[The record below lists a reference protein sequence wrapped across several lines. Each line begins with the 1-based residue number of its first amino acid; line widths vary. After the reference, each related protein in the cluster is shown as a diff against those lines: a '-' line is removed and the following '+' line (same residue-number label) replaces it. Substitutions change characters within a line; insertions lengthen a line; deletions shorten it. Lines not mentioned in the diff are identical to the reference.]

1 MTAPIGTGPVSRQEA
16 LFGRWPWM
24 TVRFLLPVLLLLL
37 PAASRGQE
45 GLSTLRGTVT
55 DPSGGVMPGVEVTVE
70 EVATGITLRKV
81 ITDNQGNYEVPALKE
96 GTYRLTAA
104 RTGFKTLV
112 ENDIFIASDQV
123 KRVDVQLE
131 VGTTS
136 TRVEVSG
143 AANVIQTE
151 SGKIGSD
158 FSGEQY
164 QLAPMPANSYSSPL
178 PVLATMPQIVTDA
191 GNEFG
196 VYMAGQGG
204 ANLDM
209 GMDGVKEENLNTQ
222 TVNMED
228 VEEVKVEAVNNSAE
242 FARIGYYNTITK
254 RGTNQYHGEAS
265 YYHRN
270 SALGARGFF
279 ENQKPLKLY
288 HTFNLSGSGP
298 IIRDRT
304 FFYGLWNAERVPEH
318 TFFLDNVPTDQMRNG
333 DFSSFATIVDPLTG
347 QPFSENMILPPRLN
361 TVSLAV
367 QDQYY
372 HRANMGTPDS
382 FVKNFGWVFPYP
394 EDQYHAD
401 VLVTRIDHK
410 ISEKNS
416 IYGRYSGYWPRYV
429 LNNGDLPDLN
439 WTRLRQSHSWA
450 VVDTHFFS
458 PNLVNTFTFGGNRD
472 RIVDGTKVNGYQPLT
487 GDKVV
492 AALGLQGVNPKGYS
506 AMGFPSMY
514 FDSVTSLVQQ
524 PGGSRDASELQENWT
539 FADSVNWAKGRHV
552 VKFGGELRAYMDFNA
567 YIPEGSYGI
576 FNFDG
581 RFTGNDYA
589 DFLLGLPA
597 TSTRLDP
604 FTDRTLWS
612 RESGLFVTD
621 AFKVNRRLTLDLGM
635 RWDYFTSPRYDD
647 GLDYNWDPSTGDVVV
662 PQAALNKISPLYPS
676 SITVTAGHPVPHPSK
691 RNLVPRLGAAYRIT
705 DKTVVRGA
713 YGIFTEAPPN
723 TPLFS
728 FVHTAGGPFGLAETY
743 VNSIQNG
750 QPLFAF
756 PDPFPANLGLAQIP
770 SQSVE
775 GFPFQTRNGRIHQF
789 NLTVE
794 RQVRDIG
801 FRLSYVGSR
810 STGLNYSLE
819 INKPQPSLI
828 QFTDSRRPWP
838 QFQSVSY
845 WRQNGAAHYDSLTLD
860 AQRKVGQVKLDW
872 FWTWANNLDT
882 LELIDPYGDSLRENP
897 YAPPPWNHDF
907 VTPRHRVV
915 FNTAWDVP
923 VGRGR
928 PHLANLPGAL
938 DKVIGGWTL
947 YSVAFFQTGQWF
959 TPTFDQSDPSNTN
972 TFGGLPDRVA
982 NGNLPPSRRSVSHW
996 FDASAFEVP
1005 PANTGRFGNSG
1016 VNILEGPGLNT
1027 INLTIRKRFRLTER
1041 WHFDLMAM
1049 CGNLFNHPN
1058 FYKPSADIEVPD
1070 EVGTIGGQH
1079 DRFFSGEK
1087 SGARVI
1093 ELRGRLEF

>member
-16 LFGRWPWM
+16 LFGRWPWT

-196 VYMAGQGG
+196 VYMAGQGA

-492 AALGLQGVNPKGYS
+492 AGIGLQGVNPKGYS

-552 VKFGGELRAYMDFNA
+552 VKFGGELRAYMDFNT

-621 AFKVNRRLTLDLGM
+621 AFKVNRRLPLDLGKQ
-635 RWDYFTSPRYDD
+635 DQSSLPQQHHGD
-647 GLDYNWDPSTGDVVV
+647 GRS
-662 PQAALNKISPLYPS
+662 PS
-676 SITVTAGHPVPHPSK
+676 SPS
-691 RNLVPRLGAAYRIT
+691 LEEEPRAASGRSLS
-705 DKTVVRGA
+705 DHG
-713 YGIFTEAPPN
+713 
-723 TPLFS
+723 
-728 FVHTAGGPFGLAETY
+728 
-743 VNSIQNG
+743 QNG
-750 QPLFAF
+750 
-756 PDPFPANLGLAQIP
+756 
-770 SQSVE
+770 
-775 GFPFQTRNGRIHQF
+775 
-789 NLTVE
+789 
-794 RQVRDIG
+794 
-801 FRLSYVGSR
+801 
-810 STGLNYSLE
+810 
-819 INKPQPSLI
+819 
-828 QFTDSRRPWP
+828 
-838 QFQSVSY
+838 
-845 WRQNGAAHYDSLTLD
+845 GA
-860 AQRKVGQVKLDW
+860 R
-872 FWTWANNLDT
+872 
-882 LELIDPYGDSLRENP
+882 SLRDLYRSAAEH
-897 YAPPPWNHDF
+897 AF
-907 VTPRHRVV
+907 VFVRAHG
-915 FNTAWDVP
+915 
-923 VGRGR
+923 GR
-928 PHLANLPGAL
+928 
-938 DKVIGGWTL
+938 
-947 YSVAFFQTGQWF
+947 
-959 TPTFDQSDPSNTN
+959 TFRAR
-972 TFGGLPDRVA
+972 G
-982 NGNLPPSRRSVSHW
+982 
-996 FDASAFEVP
+996 
-1005 PANTGRFGNSG
+1005 
-1016 VNILEGPGLNT
+1016 
-1027 INLTIRKRFRLTER
+1027 
-1041 WHFDLMAM
+1041 DL
-1049 CGNLFNHPN
+1049 C
-1058 FYKPSADIEVPD
+1058 
-1070 EVGTIGGQH
+1070 Q
-1079 DRFFSGEK
+1079 
-1087 SGARVI
+1087 
-1093 ELRGRLEF
+1093 